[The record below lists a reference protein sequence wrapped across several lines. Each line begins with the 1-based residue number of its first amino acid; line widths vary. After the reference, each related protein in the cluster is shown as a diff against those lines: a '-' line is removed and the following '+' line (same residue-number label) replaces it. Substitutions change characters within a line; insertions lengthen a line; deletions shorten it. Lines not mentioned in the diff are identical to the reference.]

1 MNAGDVAKVRALV
14 ALPLAWG
21 KACEPI
27 LTREALEK
35 TLARELA
42 GGTNQAKE
50 PDLVKE
56 LHGKWDAHDESL
68 AAPFER
74 LAGVERACPSLPLP
88 LPPPALEAQRARRHR
103 YYLADNLLTRLSLI
117 DGAWRVTGWSG
128 ASDQ

>member
-27 LTREALEK
+27 LTRDALEK
-35 TLARELA
+35 TLVQDLA
-42 GGTNQAKE
+42 GGRNEARE

-68 AAPFER
+68 AVPFER

-88 LPPPALEAQRARRHR
+88 SAAAEAQRARRHR